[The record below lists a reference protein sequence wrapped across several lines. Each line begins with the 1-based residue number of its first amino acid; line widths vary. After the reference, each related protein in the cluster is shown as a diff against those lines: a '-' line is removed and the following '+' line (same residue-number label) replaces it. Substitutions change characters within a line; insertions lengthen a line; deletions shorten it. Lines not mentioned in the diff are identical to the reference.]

1 MSNPPLT
8 EPATSKLASAQ
19 RARFSPESVDALVNS
34 LDRLRLNQPK
44 AVSQTAHVYAPLGS
58 HKNDTGSQDEGVPKQ
73 RIITSWKMQEH
84 LYRRKDCP
92 FPTLARGLFTAT
104 EDFSLQDRHEIG
116 KSGKKIRIVARGY
129 DKFFNIGEV
138 PWTEWDNLAKYSEA
152 PYDLTYKSNG
162 CLILVSAISESEIL
176 VTSKHSLGTTILPKD
191 TAHPNTSVTPSN
203 GQPPSTKPQETPS
216 TTTSVAATK
225 TVAPDSTESV
235 PVFDLSTKSGQKKA
249 AKHAAKEAKKVDKA
263 NADRDRDLYN
273 QTAKEEAEAKKHEV
287 HANGGSDSAAPAH
300 AEMGKR
306 WLKQTLEKV
315 DRTESD
321 LAKELWE
328 RNLTAVTELCDDD
341 FEEHV
346 LSTPQHLTGLHLH
359 GLNLNTPYFATL
371 SPEKV
376 KVFAREWGFIP
387 TDFER
392 LNTLDEV
399 KQYADKVAK
408 EGKWKG
414 EAIEGFVVRTTVK
427 EINSKSDDGEPPYPP
442 GSPFFFKIKFEEPY
456 LMYRQWREITRSL
469 MPLLKETC
477 PGRRSREA
485 FPWTQMGSKLKRPE
499 SAVYAEWCAE
509 MMVKEPPLFDNYDK
523 GVVRVRE
530 RFLQWT
536 EGDGKS
542 KWQAARKNS
551 EHKAP
556 KDAAKKAIIVPVAVP
571 GCGKTILGV
580 ALGRLFGFAHTQN
593 DDIKQKKTAATFLK
607 NIVELLKK
615 NDVVY
620 CDRNNHLPKHHE
632 ELSDLAVNQSFED
645 HGVRRIALVWD
656 IDSHPYNKALRIT
669 SERILSRGENHQSLR
684 PDPADQMRHE
694 AVIRMFMSDFVPPE
708 GGLFDD
714 TIKLGLENNLEQNLR
729 IAADGLCAI
738 MPQLHRP
745 TDAEI
750 SKALEEAKS
759 YKPSV
764 KKELQGKETPPPRYY
779 GLSIELDLKQ
789 YVGDALASNSSAK
802 EDIKRDAQQFLG
814 HLVANGRIVARPH
827 VTIVHEKTVQEETPD
842 GAAEISS
849 IGPARR
855 LWTTC
860 EALRK
865 MPSPALF
872 EFDLTALLFNDR
884 VMTLVVD
891 HVRPHPVSSSAF
903 TPSHSREQDTGK
915 VDRQHLLDVEK
926 ALCEDLKE
934 VLHVT
939 VGTREEGI
947 QPYEA
952 RGLVEAW
959 RKGDDSVKLVNLKD
973 LSGIGR
979 VMGMS

>member
-1 MSNPPLT
+1 MSTVANSRSEST
-8 EPATSKLASAQ
+8 K
-19 RARFSPESVDALVNS
+19 RARFSPESVDALINS

-44 AVSQTAHVYAPLGS
+44 AISQTTHVYEPLKSGS
-58 HKNDTGSQDEGVPKQ
+58 TATSHNDDASKQ
-73 RIITSWKMQEH
+73 RFITSWKMQEH

-104 EDFSLQDRHEIG
+104 DDFSLQDAQDGGE
-116 KSGKKIRIVARGY
+116 SGKKIRIVARGY

-138 PWTEWDNLAKYSEA
+138 PWTEWDNLAKYSQA

-162 CLILVSAISESEIL
+162 CLILVSAISETEIL
-176 VTSKHSLGTTILPKD
+176 VTSKHSLGTTIVPKD
-191 TAHPNTSVTPSN
+191 IAHPSASVDSSSVQSVTLTQQKNPS
-203 GQPPSTKPQETPS
+203 PATSAPA
-216 TTTSVAATK
+216 TTTFTTDSIDK
-225 TVAPDSTESV
+225 API
-235 PVFDLSTKSGQKKA
+235 FDLSTKSGQKKA
-249 AKHAAKEAKKVDKA
+249 AKHAAKEAKKAEKA

-273 QTAKEEAEAKKHEV
+273 QTAKEEAEAKKQQLHT
-287 HANGGSDSAAPAH
+287 NGETDSAAPAH
-300 AEMGKR
+300 AEMGRR
-306 WLKQTLEKV
+306 WLKHTLDKV
-315 DRTESD
+315 GTTESE
-321 LAKELWE
+321 LAKALWD

-346 LSTPQHLTGLHLH
+346 LPTPQHLTGLHLH
-359 GLNLNTPYFATL
+359 GLNLNTPHFATL
-371 SPEKV
+371 SPEEV
-376 KVFAREWGFIP
+376 KAFAEKWGFIP
-387 TDFER
+387 TQFER
-392 LNTLDEV
+392 LNTLEEV
-399 KQYADKVAK
+399 KQYADEVAR

-469 MPLLKETC
+469 MPLLKENC
-477 PGRRSREA
+477 PGRRSRGA

-499 SAVYAEWCAE
+499 SAVYANWCAE
-509 MMVKEPPLFDNYDK
+509 MMVEEPRLFDNYDK

-536 EGDGKS
+536 EGPGKS
-542 KWQAARKNS
+542 KWQAARKHS

-556 KDAAKKAIIVPVAVP
+556 KDAAKKAIIVPIAVP
-571 GCGKTILGV
+571 GCGKTMIGV

-593 DDIKQKKTAATFLK
+593 DDIKQKKTAATFMK

-669 SERILSRGENHQSLR
+669 SERILLRGENHQSLR

-694 AVIRMFMSDFVPPE
+694 AVIKMFMSDFVPPE

-714 TIKLGLENNLEQNLR
+714 TIKLGLENSLEQNLR
-729 IAADGLCAI
+729 IIADGLCAI

-750 SKALEEAKS
+750 LKALEEAKS

-789 YVGDALASNSSAK
+789 YVGDALASHSSATS
-802 EDIKRDAQQFLG
+802 DIKMDAEQFLG

-827 VTIVHEKTVQEETPD
+827 VTIVHEKTVQEESS
-842 GAAEISS
+842 AE
-849 IGPARR
+849 PAQSVTMGSAQR
-855 LWTTC
+855 LWATC

-891 HVRPHPVSSSAF
+891 HVRPHQMTNLSIKSSDGQ
-903 TPSHSREQDTGK
+903 EQDVVK
-915 VDRQHLLDVEK
+915 EDKQHLLDVEK
-926 ALCEDLKE
+926 ALCQDLKE

-947 QPYEA
+947 APYEA

-959 RKGDDSVKLVNLKD
+959 RRGDPGVKLVDLNG